1 MNCCP
6 LSLNLLDSVASD
18 CAAKPWCSI
27 GCRDSGGGR
36 GGVQW
41 VFNLGN
47 WVTAF
52 EIRGADL
59 VYCPANF
66 RRLFSGK
73 YNAG

>member
-1 MNCCP
+1 M
-6 LSLNLLDSVASD
+6 
-18 CAAKPWCSI
+18 
-27 GCRDSGGGR
+27 
-36 GGVQW
+36 
-41 VFNLGN
+41 FNLGN